1 MEPFSETTPSFT
13 PKAPQNTINSLPQQK
28 VTPALI
34 SYAEKLSQISSL
46 SGWLLFLKNHTPK
59 YLKSGEFILFYE
71 SQQFGLR
78 RAYIKNKRFHEEVAQ
93 TPWSIPP
100 STSFNSPE
108 INLYLAGEMGRSFS
122 RVLAVPFHEKTSFP
136 GRNRSPVLF
145 VEMRPEKNQKALDF
159 FQEKEDI
166 LKLTLKRILLNTYRS
181 RASHLW
187 NYVFEGWGEALAI
200 IKGEQL
206 IRANSHFKKLLS
218 LYPHLLNFIKTKT
231 LFQENGRSYQFHYCP
246 IPSEQEETTGLTHTS
261 SDDLISSSENK
272 HQFKESYNPSSEKD
286 RKEMG
291 LIYCQDLTGY
301 FQLKE
306 SLLQSEKMA
315 AIGKLGQ
322 NIAHELNNPLTGL
335 RAMSQILTQ
344 NKDLKRFSEDFQAV
358 EAAAT
363 RSQKIIESLLTFS
376 RAQKTENQICHINT
390 IVRETLPL
398 LKTLSNGIEIKLSL
412 DDKNPLTIYENP
424 SLLQQM
430 IFNLMTN
437 ACHAVHHL
445 KGWQKPRIE
454 VKTTLHSTKMLSL
467 EIKDNGCGIPSNHLE
482 KIFQPLWTTKKP
494 GEGTGLG
501 LGIVRRFVRSGG
513 GDILVS
519 SEFNKGATFT
529 VFLPLRTQIYISPV

>member
-1 MEPFSETTPSFT
+1 MEPFSEPLSPCNTHSLQNILSSTPL
-13 PKAPQNTINSLPQQK
+13 SLEK
-28 VTPALI
+28 ISSNLI
-34 SYAEKLSQISSL
+34 SYAEKLSQVSSL

-78 RAYIKNKRFHEEVAQ
+78 RAYIKNKRFHEEMAQ
-93 TPWSIPP
+93 APWKILPSI
-100 STSFNSPE
+100 SFNSPE
-108 INLYLAGEMGRSFS
+108 TNLYLAREMGRSFS
-122 RVLAVPFHEKTSFP
+122 HVLAVPFHDKNHSLWK
-136 GRNRSPVLF
+136 GSHSPVLF
-145 VEMRPEKNQKALDF
+145 IEIQGEKIQRALDF

-166 LKLTLKRILLNTYRS
+166 LKLTLKRILINTYRS

-200 IKGEQL
+200 IKNGQL
-206 IRANSHFKKLLS
+206 IRANSQFKKLLS
-218 LYPHLLNFIKTKT
+218 LYPSLLRSIKTNQ
-231 LFQENGRSYQFHYCP
+231 LFQADGRSYQFHYCP
-246 IPSEQEETTGLTHTS
+246 ILSTQERAAQFAPKPMPHSSTENTKQLENLNTS
-261 SDDLISSSENK
+261 S
-272 HQFKESYNPSSEKD
+272 PEKD
-286 RKEMG
+286 NQEMG

-306 SLLQSEKMA
+306 NLLQSEKMA

-344 NKDLKRFSEDFQAV
+344 NKELKKFSEDFQAV
-358 EAAAT
+358 EAAAA
-363 RSQKIIESLLTFS
+363 RSQKIIKTLLTFS
-376 RAQKTENQICHINT
+376 RSRETEKQICSINT

-398 LKTLSNGIEIKLSL
+398 LKTLSHGIEIKLYL
-412 DDKNPLTIYENP
+412 DDKNSLAIHENL

-445 KGWQKPRIE
+445 KGWKKPRIE
-454 VKTTLHSTKMLSL
+454 ITTARHSAEMISL
-467 EIKDNGCGIPSNHLE
+467 KIKDNGCGILADHLE

-501 LGIVRRFVRSGG
+501 LGIVRRFVRSTG
-513 GDILVS
+513 GDIQVS
-519 SEFNKGATFT
+519 SELNEGASFT
-529 VFLPLRTQIYISPV
+529 ILLPLKIHP

>member
-1 MEPFSETTPSFT
+1 METFSPHLLSHDTHDLQNNPSSS
-13 PKAPQNTINSLPQQK
+13 PLSPEKISSN
-28 VTPALI
+28 LI
-34 SYAEKLSQISSL
+34 SYAEKLSQVSSL

-78 RAYIKNKRFHEEVAQ
+78 RAYIKNKRFHEEVSQ
-93 TPWSIPP
+93 TPWNIPSSI
-100 STSFNSPE
+100 SFNSLK
-108 INLYLAGEMGRSFS
+108 INLYLAREMGRSFS
-122 RVLAVPFHEKTSFP
+122 RVLAVPFHDNSHSLW
-136 GRNRSPVLF
+136 RDCRSPVLF
-145 VEMRPEKNQKALDF
+145 IEIQGDKNQRALDF

-166 LKLTLKRILLNTYRS
+166 LKLTLKRILVNTYRS

-200 IKGEQL
+200 VNRGHL
-206 IRANSHFKKLLS
+206 IRANHQFKKLLS
-218 LYPHLLNFIKTKT
+218 LYPSLLHSIKRKQ
-231 LFQENGRSYQFHYCP
+231 LFQADGRSYQFHYCP
-246 IPSEQEETTGLTHTS
+246 ILSSQEKPKLHSPPDSEIQVENLNTTS
-261 SDDLISSSENK
+261 
-272 HQFKESYNPSSEKD
+272 PEKD
-286 RKEMG
+286 TQEMG

-344 NKDLKRFSEDFQAV
+344 NKELRKFSEDFQAV
-358 EAAAT
+358 EAAAA
-363 RSQKIIESLLTFS
+363 RSQKIIETLLTFS
-376 RAQKTENQICHINT
+376 QSRETEKQICPINT

-398 LKTLSNGIEIKLSL
+398 LKTLSCGIEIKLSL
-412 DDKNPLTIYENP
+412 DDKYSLTVYENP
-424 SLLQQM
+424 ALLQQM

-445 KGWQKPRIE
+445 KEWKKPRIE
-454 VKTTLHSTKMLSL
+454 MSTARHSAEMISL
-467 EIKDNGCGIPSNHLE
+467 KIEDNGCGIPSDHLE

-501 LGIVRRFVRSGG
+501 LGIVRRFVRSTGG
-513 GDILVS
+513 EIQVS
-519 SEFNKGATFT
+519 SELNKGSSFT
-529 VFLPLRTQIYISPV
+529 ILLPLKTHP

>member
-1 MEPFSETTPSFT
+1 MEPFSQPLFFHNTHDL
-13 PKAPQNTINSLPQQK
+13 QNNSSSSPLSPGK
-28 VTPALI
+28 ISSGLI
-34 SYAEKLSQISSL
+34 SYAEKLSQVSSL

-93 TPWSIPP
+93 TSWNIPP
-100 STSFNSPE
+100 SISFNSPE
-108 INLYLAGEMGRSFS
+108 INLYLAREMGRSFS
-122 RVLAVPFHEKTSFP
+122 RVLAVPFHDNNP
-136 GRNRSPVLF
+136 ALWRDCRPPVLF
-145 VEMRPEKNQKALDF
+145 IEIQWDKTQKILDF

-166 LKLTLKRILLNTYRS
+166 LKLTLKRILVNTYRS

-200 IKGEQL
+200 VNRGHL
-206 IRANSHFKKLLS
+206 MRANNQFKKLLS
-218 LYPHLLNFIKTKT
+218 LYPSLLRSIKTNQ
-231 LFQENGRSYQFHYCP
+231 LFQADGRSYQFHYCP
-246 IPSEQEETTGLTHTS
+246 ILPSQEKRMPHFSPKGT
-261 SDDLISSSENK
+261 K
-272 HQFKESYNPSSEKD
+272 HIQNLNTASPEKNTQ
-286 RKEMG
+286 EMG

-344 NKDLKRFSEDFQAV
+344 NKELRKFSEDFQAV
-358 EAAAT
+358 EAAAA
-363 RSQKIIESLLTFS
+363 RSQKIIETLLTFS
-376 RAQKTENQICHINT
+376 QSRETEKQIRPINT
-390 IVRETLPL
+390 IVLETLPL
-398 LKTLSNGIEIKLSL
+398 LKTLSHGIEIKLSL
-412 DDKNPLTIYENP
+412 DNKNSLTVHENP

-445 KGWQKPRIE
+445 KGWKKPRIE
-454 VKTTLHSTKMLSL
+454 VATTRHSAQMISL
-467 EIKDNGCGIPSNHLE
+467 KIEDNGCGIPPDHLE

-501 LGIVRRFVRSGG
+501 LGIVRRFVRSAG

-519 SEFNKGATFT
+519 SELDKGSLFT
-529 VFLPLRTQIYISPV
+529 VLLPLKTHL